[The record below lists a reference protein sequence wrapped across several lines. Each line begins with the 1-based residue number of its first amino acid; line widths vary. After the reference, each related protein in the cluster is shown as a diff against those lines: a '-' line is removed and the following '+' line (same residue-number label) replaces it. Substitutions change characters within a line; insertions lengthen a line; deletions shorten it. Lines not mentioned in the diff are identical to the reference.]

1 MPTGY
6 TEKLMKSDQTFQE
19 FILECAKHFIIFKDS
34 SDNTSILD
42 KFEPSEYT
50 IKKLIELN
58 EKLERFKSMNIAEI
72 INFNKKAKSEKINLC
87 IENYENALNENNR
100 LRKMEIQIYKWI
112 PPTKKHQELKSFM
125 IQQLNISKNDIDFLY
140 ILRLKEETKSE
151 TSYYPEAIENILK
164 DIKYYIT
171 KKEKEI
177 IQAQERTE
185 WMQELKLSI

>member
-6 TEKLMKSDQTFQE
+6 TEKLMKSGQTFQE

-34 SDNTSILD
+34 SDNTAILD
-42 KFEPSEYT
+42 KFESSEDT

-58 EKLERFKSMNIAEI
+58 EKLERFKSMSVEEI
-72 INFNKKAKSEKINLC
+72 INFNLKTKREKINLC

-125 IQQLNISKNDIDFLY
+125 LQQLNISKNDTDFLY
-140 ILRLKEETKSE
+140 TLILREKTKSE
-151 TSYYPEAIENILK
+151 TSYYPETIENILK
-164 DIKYYIT
+164 DIKYYT
-171 KKEKEI
+171 AKNEKEI
-177 IQAQERTE
+177 IQAQEYTE
-185 WMQELKLSI
+185 WLQELKSSI